1 MFMKKFAALVLKIRY
16 GILVLVAAITLL
28 LGYFVKDIQVNPDV
42 IGYHPAGDKAA
53 ALFTEIGRQF
63 GGNDMIIVGIEGDNV
78 FTYEMLSL
86 VRSVTDTLRT
96 VKGISSVTSLTN
108 VLHIRSSEYG
118 IEIGKLVDEFNIPS
132 EPEALESLRRY
143 ALSERM
149 YRGTLVSEDATAT
162 LVIGMVLDGTEQA
175 VIVDEVKRKLQG
187 LETGKIFYYGGMPV
201 ILRELSTVIVGD
213 LLFIGPAAFL
223 LICLVLW
230 FGFRNPQ
237 GVALPLLTVAI
248 AIIWTMGLMSLL
260 GYELTLLTNLI
271 PVILLAVGSAYA
283 IHVVNRFNREY
294 FESPEGAIQRAIS
307 SILIP
312 VVLASVTTMFGF
324 LSFIA
329 GSYLTMIIEFGLF
342 TVLGIVFSLI
352 LTLTFIPAMLS
363 IFVQKGWVRKP
374 GKVRDKVLNKITAAI
389 TNWVMIHPKKVVA
402 VWVAMILISILGI
415 TRIERRVDLM
425 DYFRQENIVKKSEQ
439 LLRDKFTGS
448 MPLYVK
454 IRGDIQSPEGLR
466 LMEKTQEFMEQF
478 DYIPYS
484 QSVADLIKQM
494 NDAMGEGERIPENR
508 AMIEQLWFLLD
519 GQEIMKQ
526 LVNFEL
532 TEGLVIGHVSSID
545 FQVLREIEENFSE
558 FSENNTDEN
567 FTVEVT
573 GVPIFFRRVDDSI
586 IQSQTYSLLIAMGLI
601 IVTISL
607 LQRSFIKG
615 MISAIPI
622 AITVLVLF
630 GIMGLTAVPLDIATV
645 LCGSVTIGIGIDYS
659 IHYMSQV
666 GLSLRSGKSL
676 NESIT
681 SSIGIT
687 GKAIL
692 INMASVSLGFAVL
705 LFSNLVPMQR
715 FGFLIA
721 LTMITSAMASL
732 TLLPLLL
739 RATGMRISNAPDN
752 DAQGT

>member
-1 MFMKKFAALVLKIRY
+1 MRKFASFILKIRY
-16 GILVLVAAITLL
+16 VVLVLVAVITLV

-42 IGYHPAGDKAA
+42 IGYHPAGDRAA
-53 ALFTEIGRQF
+53 ALFTEIGREF
-63 GGNDMIIVGIEGDNV
+63 GGNDMIIVGIEGEDV
-78 FTYEMLSL
+78 FTYEMLNL
-86 VRSVTDTLRT
+86 VRSVTDSMRT

-118 IEIGKLVDEFNIPS
+118 IEIGRLVDEFNIPS
-132 EPEALESLRRY
+132 EPAALEELRQY

-162 LVIGMVLDGTEQA
+162 LVIGRVLDGTEQN
-175 VIVDEVKRKLQG
+175 VIVDEVKSKLEG
-187 LETGKIFYYGGMPV
+187 LGSGHVFYFGGMPV
-201 ILRELSTVIVGD
+201 ILRELSSVIVGD
-213 LLFIGPAAFL
+213 LLFIGPLAFL

-237 GVALPLLTVAI
+237 GIVLPLLTVAI
-248 AIIWTMGLMSLL
+248 AIVWTMGLMSLL

-283 IHVVNRFNREY
+283 IHVVNRFNREF
-294 FESPEGAIQRAIS
+294 FESPEGALERAMT
-307 SILIP
+307 SILLP
-312 VVLASVTTMFGF
+312 VILASVTTMFGF

-342 TVLGIVFSLI
+342 TVIGIIFSLV
-352 LTLTFIPAMLS
+352 LTLTFIPALLS

-374 GKVRDKVLNKITAAI
+374 KKIQGRVIDSITAAI
-389 TNWVMIHPKKVVA
+389 TTWVMVHPKKLIA
-402 VWVAMILISILGI
+402 VWVVMILISLYGI
-415 TRIERRVDLM
+415 TLIERRVDLM

-454 IRGDIQSPEGLR
+454 VSGDIQSPEGLR
-466 LMEKTQEFMEQF
+466 LMERTQEFMEQF

-484 QSVADLIKQM
+484 QSVADLVKQM
-494 NDAMGEGERIPENR
+494 NDAMGEGERIPDNR

-519 GQEIMKQ
+519 GQEIMSQ

-558 FSENNTDEN
+558 FALNNSDEN
-567 FTVEVT
+567 FTVDVT
-573 GVPIFFRRVDDSI
+573 GVPIFFRRLDDSI
-586 IQSQTYSLLIAMGLI
+586 IQSQTYSLLIAMALI
-601 IVTISL
+601 ILVISL
-607 LQRSFIKG
+607 LQRSFLKG
-615 MISAIPI
+615 IISAIPI

-630 GIMGLTAVPLDIATV
+630 GIMGLTGVPLDIATV
-645 LCGSVTIGIGIDYS
+645 LCGSVTIGIGIDYA

-666 GLSLRSGKSL
+666 GLSLRSGKNL
-676 NESIT
+676 NDSIT

-692 INMASVSLGFAVL
+692 INMVSVSLGFAVL

-739 RATGMRISNAPDN
+739 RATGMTFRNGSANEN
-752 DAQGT
+752 